1 MLRAELWVRT
11 FSSSSHQSN
20 SFVIPGSSRSRRFSS
35 QFLSLRIRLPPRS
48 RHHHHHHHHRHH
60 HHPKPLNYPLVSCK
74 KHSDAHG
81 RFHPNQRDP
90 DDDFLEA
97 SLLLSETLRHHHLRK
112 QGFHEAKQSSAPFAP
127 FSAQVKDFRAG
138 INTIGLG
145 ILRRFQHPTIFL
157 KISCEGD
164 FLLPIVVGEFA
175 VENLIDSSDEDV
187 HGDYSNHFLFLR
199 NIVLDLGYE
208 VKMVK
213 ITDRVVNT
221 YFARIYFGKTGERA
235 TFSVDARP
243 SDAINVAKR
252 CKAPIYVNKQIV
264 LTDAIRIAYR
274 TGRIHDTRAIYDV
287 LLDSPMEGPDLLGEE
302 LRLVQK
308 MKLAVKEERYNDAAM
323 WRDKLVKLRNSGL

>member
-1 MLRAELWVRT
+1 M
-11 FSSSSHQSN
+11 
-20 SFVIPGSSRSRRFSS
+20 
-35 QFLSLRIRLPPRS
+35 
-48 RHHHHHHHHRHH
+48 
-60 HHPKPLNYPLVSCK
+60 
-74 KHSDAHG
+74 
-81 RFHPNQRDP
+81 
-90 DDDFLEA
+90 
-97 SLLLSETLRHHHLRK
+97 
-112 QGFHEAKQSSAPFAP
+112 
-127 FSAQVKDFRAG
+127 
-138 INTIGLG
+138 
-145 ILRRFQHPTIFL
+145 
-157 KISCEGD
+157 
-164 FLLPIVVGEFA
+164 
-175 VENLIDSSDEDV
+175 
-187 HGDYSNHFLFLR
+187 
-199 NIVLDLGYE
+199 LDLGYE

-235 TFSVDARP
+235 TFSVDAHP

-323 WRDKLVKLRNSGL
+323 WRDKLVKLRNSAL